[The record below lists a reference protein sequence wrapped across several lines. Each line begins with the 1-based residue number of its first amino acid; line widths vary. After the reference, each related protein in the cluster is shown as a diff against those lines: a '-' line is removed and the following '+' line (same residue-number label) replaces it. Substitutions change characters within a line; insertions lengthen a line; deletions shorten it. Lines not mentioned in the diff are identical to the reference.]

1 MTQSRQRP
9 SDTAM
14 ETNVSWAQGG
24 KGPSFPENAEVKSCI
39 CDDGPQIDTGGLLM
53 AYWVLVA
60 REHNLLGLEY

>member
-39 CDDGPQIDTGGLLM
+39 CDEGPQIDRWPAHGI
-53 AYWVLVA
+53 
-60 REHNLLGLEY
+60 LGFGSA